1 MDSETTTIDLTP
13 TWEQILPSLILVY
26 DQSLVVG
33 SDNAGKNQ
41 MYVLTELTKMAKLA
55 DLYVKSQK

>member
-13 TWEQILPSLILVY
+13 TWEEILPGLILVY